1 MLPPKF
7 GAADQGDFSAS
18 RSAPKRRRYCAG
30 VSSACRALLPASLRA
45 A

>member
-1 MLPPKF
+1 MLPPEF
-7 GAADQGDFSAS
+7 GAPDEGDFSAS

-30 VSSACRALLPASLRA
+30 VIAACRALLPASLRA